1 LHLRVT
7 RSAGGRSFAFGECP
21 LRSAH
26 MLAGAYTT
34 TRPGRA
40 LIPRRLFRAVAWEQ
54 DPFVPGSD
62 ARTCEHVG
70 KARGAFAEGE

>member
-1 LHLRVT
+1 
-7 RSAGGRSFAFGECP
+7 
-21 LRSAH
+21 

-34 TRPGRA
+34 TRPERA
-40 LIPRRLFRAVAWEQ
+40 LIPRRLFRARAAWEQ